1 MRGVGTAAGGPRASP
16 SGDYF
21 ISGVSAEA
29 KFGTFGSVRFVEEM
43 EGVDGKLYRGVAMKT
58 SLRDEETL
66 QEIK

>member
-1 MRGVGTAAGGPRASP
+1 
-16 SGDYF
+16 
-21 ISGVSAEA
+21 VSAEA